1 VGIAGLLEQTSN
13 IQSLIIP
20 TRNTVLQSICSI
32 VSSRVQHLQIPVN
45 DVEDMKIILE
55 RFNHLSSVT
64 FKFVA
69 DSSTFISEIIAWLV
83 TKDRDFTYQSTQ
95 FSLHL
100 WFGKSREQ
108 LFQN

>member
-1 VGIAGLLEQTSN
+1 MGIAALLEQTSN

-20 TRNTVLQSICSI
+20 TRNTALQSICSI
-32 VSSRVQHLQIPVN
+32 VSYRVQHLQIPVN

-55 RFNHLSSVT
+55 RFDHLSSVT

-95 FSLHL
+95 FSLNL
-100 WFGKSREQ
+100 WFGKSRKQ